1 MTEIAVA
8 RIIGILLRKGFVQD
22 ESHHTML
29 RLVVNRRKTRIH
41 TWFSHGRRKADD
53 WLLSQIA
60 RELRL
65 SKREL
70 HAFLECT
77 IGGEQYA
84 QLMIDRGHISG

>member
-8 RIIGILLRKGFVQD
+8 HIIGVLLQKGFVRD

-29 RLVVNRRKTRIH
+29 RLVVNSRKTRIH

-60 RELRL
+60 REMRL
-65 SKREL
+65 SRREL
-70 HAFLECT
+70 RAFLECA
-77 IGGEQYA
+77 ISGDQYA
-84 QLMIDRGHISG
+84 QLMVERGHVSG